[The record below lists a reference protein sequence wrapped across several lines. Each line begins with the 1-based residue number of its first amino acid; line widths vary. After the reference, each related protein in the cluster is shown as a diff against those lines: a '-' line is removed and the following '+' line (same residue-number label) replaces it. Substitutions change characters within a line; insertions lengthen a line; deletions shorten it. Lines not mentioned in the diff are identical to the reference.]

1 MPSDA
6 PNGEKALVAILR
18 GLVPGRALGVA
29 HVLYAAGFRT
39 IEVPLN
45 SPDPFD
51 SIAVLAAGLPPD
63 CLVGA
68 GTVLEPGDVRRTH
81 AAGGGLIVS
90 PNFDAEVIGAAT
102 QRGMQVLPGIAT
114 ATEAFGALRAG
125 ATHLKL
131 FPATTYGP
139 RHLQALRTVLP
150 PGTRILPVGGVA
162 ADQLADWLAAGAAG
176 FGFGSELFRP
186 EYDLG
191 DIERRAQLLM
201 RAFREAR
208 SRLEAVPGA
217 AITTKTT
224 GGSA

>member
-1 MPSDA
+1 MQSEVP
-6 PNGEKALVAILR
+6 GEKALVAILR
-18 GLVPGRALGVA
+18 GLVPERALGVA
-29 HVLYAAGFRT
+29 HVLYAAGFRA

-45 SPDPFD
+45 SPEPFA

-68 GTVLEPGDVRRTH
+68 GTVLDAGDVRRTH
-81 AAGGGLIVS
+81 AAGGRLIVS
-90 PNFDAEVIGAAT
+90 PNFDAEVIAAAT
-102 QRGMQVLPGIAT
+102 QLKMQVLPGIAT

-125 ATHLKL
+125 ATQLKL

-162 ADQLADWLAAGAAG
+162 ADHLADWLAAGAAG

-191 DIERRAQLLM
+191 DIERRAQLLV

-208 SRLEAVPGA
+208 GRLEPPHGTPT
-217 AITTKTT
+217 TTKTT
-224 GGSA
+224 GESA